1 MPASW
6 GCWAVLLRLAPLY
19 EYLQRLQVSVK
30 PRQARSLLFPC
41 CSQKPV
47 ASWALG
53 GADQEFSSGAVY
65 DYDTNLLFAPLRQ
78 RGTSGGKSGSVLEW
92 SADDTVGTITG
103 LARPMHLPPLH
114 AVFPLSG
121 ASEGEEAEAAAAAA
135 EEAEAAAIDG
145 SGAAR
150 AGAVAVFASGGA
162 ALCGCGE
169 VVAEVEEARG
179 QHTVAAAF
187 QPAPFQAAGEL
198 AWEAAAATS
207 QQQAR
212 RQGTLVLVHS
222 DPRSGAVAASA
233 YHVAGGQ
240 FEVAVPAAELTAP
253 SAGARAVGATATPE
267 RTAVLWSDGAVAVYA
282 VPGDKQPLGTIPGQP
297 SGPGVP
303 LAKRRLA
310 GFRLPAGKQHK
321 GSGGKK
327 RGAGG
332 EPDASPAGVSLAA
345 IRDKQVAVVGWAT
358 NAEGEALHTRRPRY
372 GVQALLLLLLHHP
385 MFIRL
390 SPVHALSLCIR
401 GADDFSQ

>member
-1 MPASW
+1 MAPVHAFQ
-6 GCWAVLLRLAPLY
+6 GC
-19 EYLQRLQVSVK
+19 
-30 PRQARSLLFPC
+30 SLLFLHR
-41 CSQKPV
+41 SQKPV

-65 DYDTNLLFAPLRQ
+65 DYDTNLLFAPLRP
-78 RGTSGGKSGSVLEW
+78 RGTSGGKSGSVLAW

-103 LARPMHLPPLH
+103 LAKPMRLPPLH

-121 ASEGEEAEAAAAAA
+121 APEGEEAEAAAAAA

-162 ALCGCGE
+162 ALCGGGE
-169 VVAEVEEARG
+169 VVAEVEDARG

-187 QPAPFQAAGEL
+187 QPAPFQAAG
-198 AWEAAAATS
+198 AAAA

-222 DPRSGAVAASA
+222 EPRTGTVAASA

-253 SAGARAVGATATPE
+253 AAGARAMAATATPE
-267 RTAVLWSDGAVAVYA
+267 RTAVLWSDGTVAVYT
-282 VPGDKQPLGTIPGQP
+282 VPGDKRPLGPAPGTP
-297 SGPGVP
+297 AGPGVP
-303 LAKRRLA
+303 AAQRRLA
-310 GFRLPAGKQHK
+310 GFRLPAGKQQHK
-321 GSGGKK
+321 GSGGRK

-332 EPDASPAGVSLAA
+332 EPEAAAAGVGMAA

-358 NAEGEALHTRRPRY
+358 SAEGEVLPARVQCCPR
-372 GVQALLLLLLHHP
+372 
-385 MFIRL
+385 
-390 SPVHALSLCIR
+390 SLRCCCT
-401 GADDFSQ
+401 